1 VKIGRTRAWTVLGVV
16 ALVAAAMSLP
26 GCDNDGGPTDT
37 TPPSGSRITNPADG
51 TAVNSSTINV
61 RGRAEV
67 GATVDVYVNG
77 GYQASGVAA
86 PAVPSDGMQGRFTVE
101 GVDLGDEGEKTV
113 SAVVTDIYGNV
124 SAEPVAV
131 HITLDQTAP
140 PLRVVGVTDAVWTD
154 TLGGVWQTSM
164 PQVEIVAIT
173 DATPTGQRVRWGSR
187 EFLPDSL
194 YLFPPAQPESL
205 RFHVPITVP
214 PLDPDNPEELVRY
227 HADVYDPADNVTTVP
242 VDIFWVAA
250 GKESTIAYD
259 DGDYGSYLN
268 SITGE
273 VGYKL
278 AVKFQAPDWANYVL
292 GVRFHTMNDGIQNPE
307 NIMWPTTEPFVIFV
321 WRVGQSDELP
331 VDPPVNTG
339 LSTGEPWSY
348 PENQWVEFRFTTAI
362 NISSATQFPDK
373 EFFAGMEWQNRQNPL
388 FGLDLNI
395 PIDYRSYIYDRETWT
410 QQLLADV
417 MVRAIVSDLP
427 TIGGAARTATLT
439 PTAGAVPA
447 R

>member
-1 VKIGRTRAWTVLGVV
+1 MKIGRTKTWTVLGVV
-16 ALVAAAMSLP
+16 CLVAVALSLP
-26 GCDNDGGPTDT
+26 GCEENGGPRDN
-37 TPPSGSRITNPADG
+37 TPPAGTQITNPPDG
-51 TAVNSSTINV
+51 SAVNSSTINV

-67 GATVDVYVNG
+67 GATVAIYVDG
-77 GYQASGVAA
+77 AYQASGVAA
-86 PAVPSDGMQGRFTVE
+86 PAVPGDGQQGRFTVE
-101 GVDLGDEGEKTV
+101 DVGLGTEGPKTI
-113 SAVVTDIYGNV
+113 SAVVTDIYGNA
-124 SAEPVAV
+124 SAESVAV
-131 HITLDQTAP
+131 RITLDQTAP
-140 PLRVVGVTDAVWTD
+140 PLRLESVIGAVWSD

-164 PQVEIVAIT
+164 PQVEFVGVT
-173 DATPTGQRVRWGSR
+173 DATPTEQRVRWGSR
-187 EFLPDSL
+187 EFLPDST
-194 YLFPPAQPESL
+194 YAYPPAQPESV
-205 RFHVPITVP
+205 RFYVPITVP
-214 PLDPDNPEELVRY
+214 PLDPNNPEELVTYRV
-227 HADVYDPADNVTTVP
+227 DVYDPAENVMSMPLDV
-242 VDIFWVAA
+242 FWVAA

-348 PENQWVEFRFTTAI
+348 PEDQWVEFRFTTAI
-362 NISSATQFPDK
+362 NISSASQFPGKD
-373 EFFAGMEWQNRQNPL
+373 FFAGMEWLHRENPL
-388 FGLDLNI
+388 FGIDLNI
-395 PIDYRSYIYDRETWT
+395 PLDYRSYIYDRETWT